1 MAFRFTI
8 GRRIGIGFGT
18 LIALTIVA
26 FILTLYT
33 IFESKRKTEEVI
45 GQVAPSIAAL
55 KEYNFLLQRSQTLI
69 SKWYYSKSVNDEGRA
84 ELQKLIQYDYD
95 QKKKELY
102 ELSKNWKGTK
112 GTEELKSFRQII
124 SKTEALFMTYQQD
137 IMTPLSSLESYED
150 ATVYFLAKDALD
162 EAEENLKGIYAH
174 LQKLINSKQETAQT
188 LRDEMFSSFNF
199 LSNFVK
205 LVGIALVIG
214 GILVALFTARSIV
227 KPVQGL
233 KKMLLSMG
241 LGILPKERVEYRNDE
256 IGEMSTALNSLIESM
271 ESTTEFA
278 KQTGSGNFNAHYKP
292 LSEQDNLGHALLKM
306 RDDLA
311 ENERFLEQKVVERT
325 EEVVRQKEEIE
336 NKNQELEILYKQ
348 VTDSIH
354 YAKRIQEAILPP
366 PALFEEL
373 LPNSF
378 VLYKPKDIVSGDF
391 YWLDKKGDSVY
402 FAAVDCTGHGVP
414 GAFMSIVGSNLLKDS
429 VNNTDLYAP
438 AEIMDKLNEG
448 VASTLHVGITEK
460 QTKDGMD
467 MTLCALD
474 YKKMKLQYSAAFNP
488 LYIIRDGQLIQ
499 HKADKFPVGVFVGEK
514 RKFTNNV
521 IDLKKGDMVYIFSDG
536 YADQFGG
543 PKGKKFMAGNF
554 RTLLLETSELPSG
567 EQRKKLDQTIEDWRG
582 QLEQVDD
589 ILIIGIKI

>member
-8 GRRIGIGFGT
+8 GKKIGTGFST
-18 LIALTIVA
+18 LIGLTIVA
-26 FILTLYT
+26 FVLTLYT
-33 IFESKRKTEEVI
+33 VSESKQKTEEVVD
-45 GQVAPSIAAL
+45 QVAPSVAAL

-69 SKWYYSKSVNDEGRA
+69 SKWYYSKNVNDAGRE
-84 ELQKLIQYDYD
+84 ELKNLISRDYPA
-95 QKKKELY
+95 KKTILR
-102 ELSKNWKGTK
+102 ELSKSWTTSEYQAWTDVKN
-112 GTEELKSFRQII
+112 R
-124 SKTEALFMTYQQD
+124 TEALFLTYQQD
-137 IMTPLSSLESYED
+137 IMTPLNSLESYED
-150 ATVYFLAKDALD
+150 VSIYFLAKDALD
-162 EAEENLKGIYAH
+162 NAEEDLKALYAH
-174 LQKLINSKQETAQT
+174 LNKLIESKQKTAES

-199 LSNFVK
+199 LERFVK
-205 LVGIALVIG
+205 YLGITLVIG
-214 GILVALFTARSIV
+214 GIFVAFFTARSIV
-227 KPVQGL
+227 NPVQQL

-241 LGILPKERVEYRNDE
+241 LGVLPKERIDYRTDE
-256 IGEMSTALNSLIESM
+256 IGEMGGALNSLIESM

-278 KQTGSGNFNAHYKP
+278 KQTGSGNFDATYKP
-292 LSEQDNLGHALLKM
+292 LSDQDSLGLALVKM

-311 ENERFLEQKVVERT
+311 ENERFLEQKVIERT

-336 NKNQELEILYKQ
+336 NKNGELEILYKQ

-366 PALFEEL
+366 QALFDQL

-391 YWLDKKGDSVY
+391 YWLDKKGESVY

-414 GAFMSIVGSNLLKDS
+414 GAFMSIVGSNLLKDA

-448 VASTLHVGITEK
+448 VATTLHVGITEK

-474 YKKMKLQYSAAFNP
+474 YKNLKLQFAAAFNP
-488 LYIIRDGQLIQ
+488 LYIIRDGELIQ
-499 HKADKFPVGVFVGEK
+499 HKADKFPVGAFIGEK
-514 RKFTNNV
+514 RKFTNNT

-554 RTLLLETSELPSG
+554 RTLLLEASKLPS
-567 EQRKKLDQTIEDWRG
+567 EQQRLRLNETIEDWRG
-582 QLEQVDD
+582 ELEQVDD